1 MLTELVTELTN
12 AVPKTR
18 FKEGKLDRFG
28 NGGDLNVYPVSEEE
42 VAAIVKYANENGKK
56 VIVEG
61 GGTKRGYGGLVESAD
76 IILSMA
82 EYKGVVEHATGDLT
96 ITVKAGTTFKD
107 LQSYL
112 AAHGQKIA
120 LDPAWPDE
128 ATIGGI
134 IAANESGPKRLCYG
148 SARDNVIGLRIVY
161 PDGTIIRSG
170 GKVVKN
176 VAGYDMNKLFIGSMG
191 TLGVLTEVTL
201 KLRPISKCETLVLV
215 SFPDGGQADIRS
227 FVIDVLDSTLEPT
240 SLELLNP
247 ALSEKLTGVKRY
259 TVAMSFEDVESS
271 VRYQEEIVQRM
282 KPEGSELAIHEGDTA
297 LKFWSD
303 FSQLGSIGDDG
314 TEVHAILKIGV
325 VNLDVLQVLEECER
339 FEESHRIGIEAHG
352 GLGHGLCSVHLT
364 GGRDEVL
371 SAIRELRAAVTRRG
385 GYVIVKSLP
394 FIERQQVK
402 VWGDDPSYFFLL
414 QGIKAKVDPNSV
426 LNHKRF
432 VGGI

>member
-1 MLTELVTELTN
+1 MLTELVADLKNTVSEE
-12 AVPKTR
+12 R
-18 FKEGKLDRFG
+18 IKEGMVDRFG
-28 NGGDLNVYPVSEEE
+28 NGGDLIVYPGTEEE
-42 VAAIVKYANENGKK
+42 IASILSYANDNGKK

-61 GGTKRGYGGLVESAD
+61 KGTKKGFGGLVESTD
-76 IILSMA
+76 LILSMA

-96 ITVKAGTTFKD
+96 VTVRAGTTFTE
-107 LQSYL
+107 LQTYL
-112 AAHGQKIA
+112 AQHGQKIA

-134 IAANESGPKRLCYG
+134 IAANESGPKRLGYG

-201 KLRPISKCETLVLV
+201 KLRPISKCESLVLV
-215 SFPDGGQADIRS
+215 SFPVDEPADIRS
-227 FVIDVLDSTLEPT
+227 FIIKILDSTLEPT
-240 SLELLNP
+240 SLELLIP
-247 ALSEKLTGVKRY
+247 ALSEKLTGVNQY
-259 TVAMSFEDVESS
+259 TVAMSFEDVKSS
-271 VRYQEEIVQRM
+271 VRYQEETVQRM
-282 KPEGSELAIHEGDTA
+282 KPDRSQLVRYEEDKAMQ
-297 LKFWSD
+297 FWAD
-303 FSQLGSIGDDG
+303 FSRLGSDMH
-314 TEVHAILKIGV
+314 ESNEMKAILKIGV
-325 VNLDVLQVLEECER
+325 INLDVLHVLKESELLEDSHQVKV
-339 FEESHRIGIEAHG
+339 EAHG
-352 GLGHGLCSVHLT
+352 GLGHGLCSVHIK
-364 GGRDEVL
+364 GAAEDVL
-371 SAIRELRAAVTRRG
+371 SAIHELRAVVEERG

-394 FIERQQVK
+394 FIERQHIK
-402 VWGDDPSYFFLL
+402 VWGEAPSYFYLL